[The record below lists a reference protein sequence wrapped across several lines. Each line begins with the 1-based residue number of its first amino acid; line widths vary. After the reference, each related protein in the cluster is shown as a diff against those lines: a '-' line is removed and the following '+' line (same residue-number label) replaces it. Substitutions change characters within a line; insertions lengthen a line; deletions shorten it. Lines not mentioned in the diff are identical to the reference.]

1 MVHEVCGLNRVNN
14 GDLGVF
20 VSHQVTITYQIIC
33 IQRDRP
39 MRPAIYWWGCG
50 GLEIDTQKSSI
61 CQKINK
67 KQGFWVKFIIQMGGT
82 SRVYP
87 ADNTPILEQLRICVV
102 GSGTQASRRQMEHSE
117 RTHGESHRHTNTIIH
132 TTLDVQ
138 ATGKMGTTL
147 GSTHPA
153 FGLAVGIPI
162 LTPMLRS
169 VSVGCILF
177 SHSWWA

>member
-1 MVHEVCGLNRVNN
+1 M
-14 GDLGVF
+14 
-20 VSHQVTITYQIIC
+20 
-33 IQRDRP
+33 
-39 MRPAIYWWGCG
+39 
-50 GLEIDTQKSSI
+50 
-61 CQKINK
+61 
-67 KQGFWVKFIIQMGGT
+67 KFIIQMGGT

-87 ADNTPILEQLRICVV
+87 ADNPPMLEQLRICVV

-138 ATGKMGTTL
+138 ATDKMGTTP

-153 FGLAVGIPI
+153 FGLTVGIHI

-169 VSVGCILF
+169 VVSVGCILY
-177 SHSWWA
+177 SHSW